1 MGKFIKPLVSFLPK
15 KSKNNAFVNVLLNFK
30 FFFVSIIFVKF
41 LFKGQILETL
51 SQSIR
56 ERKPPFYK
64 TMLTSLA
71 FWVIVGIVAGVLL
84 GLIDKDLA
92 LASKPGVDYF
102 IKALK
107 ILIGPIIFVT
117 LVLGIIS
124 LESLKKVGS
133 IGAKAVIYFEII
145 STFALAVGIIVPN
158 VMKPGAGMH
167 LDPSQVD
174 SASVAQFTTAQIEL
188 SASSEIMH
196 ILKDAMPTDIITPF
210 SQGKT
215 LQVLVLA
222 ICTAIIISLLRT
234 EDKQSFRKVFELLQ
248 NFVFKILQIVM
259 YFSPVAAFSA
269 MAFLVAHYGL
279 GSLVN
284 LGYLL
289 LVMLIAC
296 LIFIFGVL
304 GVICYA
310 VKVNIF
316 KFMRFIAREVLIVF
330 ATSSS
335 ESALAPLMRKLEK
348 AGLSKAT
355 VGLVLP
361 TGYSFNLDCTNIY
374 LAMSLI
380 FLAQA
385 FGVNLS
391 LSHEISILIVLMIAS
406 KGAVGVT
413 GSGFIVLGSTLGALG
428 SMYIAEANN
437 GAGATLAEVLP
448 VAAISVLLGVDKFM
462 SEMRAV
468 GNLCGNSV
476 AALIVAVW
484 DKQIDMDK
492 FRYALDH
499 PEEYHHAGMD

>member
-1 MGKFIKPLVSFLPK
+1 
-15 KSKNNAFVNVLLNFK
+15 
-30 FFFVSIIFVKF
+30 
-41 LFKGQILETL
+41 
-51 SQSIR
+51 
-56 ERKPPFYK
+56 
-64 TMLTSLA
+64 MLRSLA
-71 FWVIVGIVAGVLL
+71 FWVIFGIIAGIIL
-84 GLIDKDLA
+84 GYADKELA

-107 ILIGPIIFVT
+107 LLIGPIIFVT
-117 LVLGIIS
+117 LVIGIIS
-124 LESLKKVGS
+124 LESIKKLGS
-133 IGAKAVIYFEII
+133 IGAKAVIYFEVV
-145 STFALAVGIIVPN
+145 STLALAVGILIPN
-158 VMKPGAGMH
+158 IMKPGAGMN
-167 LDPSQVD
+167 LDASAID
-174 SASVAQFTTAQIEL
+174 SASVAKYTDQQIEV
-188 SASSEIMH
+188 SAAGEIMT
-196 ILKDAMPTDIITPF
+196 ILKSAWPSDLITPF
-210 SQGKT
+210 TDGKT

-222 ICTAIIISLLRT
+222 IFTAIIISLLKN
-234 EDKQSFRKVFELLQ
+234 EDKQSFIKIFELLQ
-248 NFVFKILQIVM
+248 NFVFKILQIIM

-269 MAFLVAHYGL
+269 MAFLVAQYGL

-289 LVMLIAC
+289 LVMLLSC

-304 GVICYA
+304 GLICWA
-310 VKVNIF
+310 VKINIF
-316 KFMRFIAREVLIVF
+316 KFMRFISREVLIVF

-335 ESALAPLMRKLEK
+335 ESALAPLMRKLEH

-374 LAMSLI
+374 LAMALI

-391 LSHEISILIVLMIAS
+391 LAHEISILIVLMIAS

-428 SMYIAEANN
+428 SMFIAEAND
-437 GAGATLAEVLP
+437 GMGATLAEVLP

-476 AALIVAVW
+476 AALIVAIW
-484 DKQIDMDK
+484 DRQIDMEK
-492 FRYALDH
+492 FRYALEH
-499 PEEYHHAGMD
+499 PEEFHHVGMS

>member
-1 MGKFIKPLVSFLPK
+1 MKNQNQNESQANEIKLQEEKANAHADTLGSLP
-15 KSKNNAFVNVLLNFK
+15 SP
-30 FFFVSIIFVKF
+30 
-41 LFKGQILETL
+41 T
-51 SQSIR
+51 
-56 ERKPPFYK
+56 KPPLYK
-64 TMLTSLA
+64 RLVRSLA
-71 FWVIVGIVAGVLL
+71 FWVVFGIIAGVVL
-84 GLIDKDLA
+84 GYADKEIA
-92 LASKPGVDYF
+92 IACKPGVDYF

-107 ILIGPIIFVT
+107 VLIGPIIFVT

-133 IGAKAVIYFEII
+133 IGAKAVIYFEIV
-145 STFALAVGIIVPN
+145 STLALAVGILMPN
-158 VMKPGAGMH
+158 LMKPGAGMN

-174 SASVAQFTTAQIEL
+174 AASVAKYTDKQMEV
-188 SASSEIMH
+188 SAAGEIVT
-196 ILKDAMPTDIITPF
+196 ILKSAMPTDIFTPF
-210 SQGKT
+210 SEGKT

-222 ICTAIIISLLRT
+222 ICTAIIISLLRN
-234 EDKQSFRKVFELLQ
+234 EDKESFRQVFELLQ

-269 MAFLVAHYGL
+269 MAFLVAQYGL
-279 GSLVN
+279 GSLIN

-289 LVMLIAC
+289 LVMLLSC
-296 LIFIFGVL
+296 LVFIFGVL
-304 GVICYA
+304 GLICYA

-316 KFMRFIAREVLIVF
+316 KFMRFISREVLIVF

-428 SMYIAEANN
+428 SMFIAEANN
-437 GAGATLAEVLP
+437 GAGATLGEVLP

-476 AALIVAVW
+476 AALIVAIW
-484 DKQIDMDK
+484 DKQIDMEK

-499 PEEYHHAGMD
+499 PEEYHHAGME

>member
-1 MGKFIKPLVSFLPK
+1 M
-15 KSKNNAFVNVLLNFK
+15 
-30 FFFVSIIFVKF
+30 
-41 LFKGQILETL
+41 ETL
-51 SQSIR
+51 SQSIH
-56 ERKPPFYK
+56 EHKPPFYK
-64 TMLTSLA
+64 RMFTSLA
-71 FWVIVGIVAGVLL
+71 FWVVFGIIAGIAL
-84 GLIDKDLA
+84 GYIDKDLA
-92 LASKPGVDYF
+92 IASKPGVDYF

-107 ILIGPIIFVT
+107 VLIGPIIFVT

-124 LESLKKVGS
+124 LESLKSLGS
-133 IGAKAVIYFEII
+133 IGLKAVIYFEVV
-145 STFALAVGIIVPN
+145 STLALAVGIFIPN
-158 VMKPGAGMH
+158 VMKPGVGMN

-174 SASVAQFTTAQIEL
+174 SASVAKYTNTQVEL

-210 SQGKT
+210 SEGKT

-222 ICTAIIISLLRT
+222 ICTAIIISLLRN
-234 EDKQSFRKVFELLQ
+234 EDRHSFRQVFELLQ

-259 YFSPVAAFSA
+259 YFSPIAAFSA
-269 MAFLVAHYGL
+269 MAFLVAQYGL
-279 GSLVN
+279 SSLIN

-296 LIFIFGVL
+296 LVFIFGVL
-304 GVICYA
+304 GLICYA

-428 SMYIAEANN
+428 GMHIAEANN
-437 GAGATLAEVLP
+437 GLGATLAEVLP

-476 AALIVAVW
+476 AALIVAIW

-499 PEEYHHAGMD
+499 PEEFHHAGMN